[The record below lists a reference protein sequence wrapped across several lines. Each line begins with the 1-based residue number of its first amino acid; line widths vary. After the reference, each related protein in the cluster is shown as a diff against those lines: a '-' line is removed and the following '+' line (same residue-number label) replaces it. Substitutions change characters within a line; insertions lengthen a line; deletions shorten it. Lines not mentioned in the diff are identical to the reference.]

1 MKASYPVKPP
11 GCPCILCLP
20 QFSEMKQLQA
30 NGSLDQSASL
40 TFPLSGI
47 QPQPIDDEVF
57 FRHLQDYL
65 PGHCVLERR
74 AIRADRDLTV
84 VVNDELSTPVLDEI
98 QDYLHLIAPRQHTRI
113 DPLHKYQIKKMRV
126 VITEDPGLHLIWYYD
141 TIFIKPIVP
150 LFLSFTMW
158 AEFLLPPSSSD
169 TTSTSDQ
176 DDPRTSIPPPIRRY
190 STASLSYQCRS
201 ALGFVRTYAFLV
213 QHRSDF
219 DIAQSL
225 GLIPQDIDYSSFRA
239 FIKPFQYLPAGAVSP
254 RYEFG
259 QMRLTRLN
267 WAVRLLQP
275 RSVATGGWFANRLYY
290 LELYTQSADYSRSW
304 LPPLL
309 FAFAV
314 LSLMLSA
321 MQVMLAG
328 LGTSTGEPIVRFGW
342 GFSIATIV
350 FCSLASGI
358 LLLYFPI
365 MLLCQML
372 YIQSSRQR

>member
-1 MKASYPVKPP
+1 
-11 GCPCILCLP
+11 
-20 QFSEMKQLQA
+20 MKQPRNHVPLGQTT
-30 NGSLDQSASL
+30 SLA
-40 TFPLSGI
+40 FPLSEK
-47 QPQPIDDEVF
+47 QPQLISDDVF
-57 FRHLQDYL
+57 LRHLQDYL
-65 PGHCVLERR
+65 PGHSVLDRC
-74 AIRADRDLTV
+74 AIRENRDLTAV
-84 VVNDELSTPVLDEI
+84 VADELNTPVLDEI
-98 QDYLHLIAPRQHTRI
+98 QDYLHLIAPRLHTRI
-113 DPLHKYQIKKMRV
+113 DSLHRYQIKKMRI

-150 LFLSFTMW
+150 LFLSFIMW
-158 AEFLLPPSSSD
+158 TEFLLPPSPSS
-169 TTSTSDQ
+169 TTSDQ
-176 DDPRTSIPPPIRRY
+176 DESRTSISPSISRY
-190 STASLSYQCRS
+190 STATLSYQCQS

-239 FIKPFQYLPAGAVSP
+239 FIKPFRYLPVGAVSP

-275 RSVATGGWFANRLYY
+275 RSVATGGWVANRLYY

-328 LGTSTGEPIVRFGW
+328 LGLSTGEPIVRFGW

-350 FCSLASGI
+350 FCLLASSI

-372 YIQSSRQR
+372 YIQSSKKR

>member
-1 MKASYPVKPP
+1 
-11 GCPCILCLP
+11 
-20 QFSEMKQLQA
+20 MKQPQNHGPLGQTT
-30 NGSLDQSASL
+30 SLA
-40 TFPLSGI
+40 FPLSEK
-47 QPQPIDDEVF
+47 QPQLISDDVF
-57 FRHLQDYL
+57 FNHLQDYL
-65 PGHCVLERR
+65 PVNAVLDQR
-74 AIRADRDLTV
+74 AIRGNRHLTAV
-84 VVNDELSTPVLDEI
+84 VSDELNTPVLDEI

-126 VITEDPGLHLIWYYD
+126 VITEDPGLHLVWYYD

-150 LFLSFTMW
+150 LFLSFAMW
-158 AEFLLPPSSSD
+158 TEFLLPPSPLD
-169 TTSTSDQ
+169 ATSDQ
-176 DDPRTSIPPPIRRY
+176 DESRITLPPSIRQY

-239 FIKPFQYLPAGAVSP
+239 FIKPFQYLPVGSVSP

-328 LGTSTGEPIVRFGW
+328 LGLSTGETIVRFGW

-350 FCSLASGI
+350 FCLLASGI

-365 MLLCQML
+365 MLMCQML
-372 YIQSSRQR
+372 YIQCSKTR

>member
-1 MKASYPVKPP
+1 
-11 GCPCILCLP
+11 
-20 QFSEMKQLQA
+20 
-30 NGSLDQSASL
+30 
-40 TFPLSGI
+40 
-47 QPQPIDDEVF
+47 VF
-57 FRHLQDYL
+57 LRHLQDYL
-65 PGHCVLERR
+65 PGHSVLDRC
-74 AIRADRDLTV
+74 AIRENRDLTAV
-84 VVNDELSTPVLDEI
+84 VADELNTPVLDEI
-98 QDYLHLIAPRQHTRI
+98 QDYLHLIAPRLHTRI
-113 DPLHKYQIKKMRV
+113 DSLHRYQIKKMRI

-150 LFLSFTMW
+150 LFLSFIMW
-158 AEFLLPPSSSD
+158 TD
-169 TTSTSDQ
+169 
-176 DDPRTSIPPPIRRY
+176 RY
-190 STASLSYQCRS
+190 STATLSYQCQS

-239 FIKPFQYLPAGAVSP
+239 FIKPFRYLPVGAVSP

-275 RSVATGGWFANRLYY
+275 RSVATGGWVANRLYY

-321 MQVMLAG
+321 MQVM
-328 LGTSTGEPIVRFGW
+328 
-342 GFSIATIV
+342 
-350 FCSLASGI
+350 
-358 LLLYFPI
+358 
-365 MLLCQML
+365 
-372 YIQSSRQR
+372 